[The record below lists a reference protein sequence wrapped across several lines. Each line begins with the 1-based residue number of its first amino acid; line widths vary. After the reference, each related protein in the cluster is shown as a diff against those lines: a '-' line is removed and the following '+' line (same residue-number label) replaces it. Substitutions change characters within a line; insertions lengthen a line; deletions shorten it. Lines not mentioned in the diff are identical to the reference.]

1 MMDEEAIAL
10 LAEKLMTP
18 LQIKH
23 YLRLAFE
30 AAPQVGLKPLTPEVI
45 EAVLSPGLN
54 DLDATLLRDG
64 YNTGVGLSAQ
74 RQTC

>member
-1 MMDEEAIAL
+1 MPQWLLSECSENPDDLMDEDAIAL

-30 AAPQVGLKPLTPEVI
+30 EAHQVGLKPLTPEVI
-45 EAVLSPGLN
+45 EAAKCQN
-54 DLDATLLRDG
+54 
-64 YNTGVGLSAQ
+64 
-74 RQTC
+74 

>member
-1 MMDEEAIAL
+1 MQEDAITL

-30 AAPQVGLKPLTPEVI
+30 EAHQVGVKPSTPEVI
-45 EAVLSPGLN
+45 EAVLL
-54 DLDATLLRDG
+54 
-64 YNTGVGLSAQ
+64 Q
-74 RQTC
+74 RH

>member
-1 MMDEEAIAL
+1 MQEDAITL

-30 AAPQVGLKPLTPEVI
+30 EAHQVGVKPSTPEVI
-45 EAVLSPGLN
+45 EAGLVTK
-54 DLDATLLRDG
+54 ALRLYADG
-64 YNTGVGLSAQ
+64 YAAYTRSSTGSGTVA
-74 RQTC
+74 

>member
-1 MMDEEAIAL
+1 MDEEANAL

-30 AAPQVGLKPLTPEVI
+30 AAPQVGLKPLHQ
-45 EAVLSPGLN
+45 G
-54 DLDATLLRDG
+54 
-64 YNTGVGLSAQ
+64 
-74 RQTC
+74 